1 MNLKTIFAATALST
15 IGAIAAAQEVGD
27 VSAGVGLTTY
37 GLSIEGEYTAA
48 PQIGVRGMLIGGFS
62 IDDEFEL
69 DEATVD
75 GEASF
80 GGFALIGDYYPLS
93 NPWRISG
100 GLFFSTS
107 EITGDVTDGLTTYEG
122 EIAFTNEV
130 APMITTGFS
139 AEVAPGWSLSGDFG
153 FIISSLEVSSDD
165 ADPLVQADIDELN
178 SDLED
183 IPVLPFAGFAVSYS
197 F

>member
-1 MNLKTIFAATALST
+1 MNIRTL
-15 IGAIAAAQEVGD
+15 IAAAVVSTVGAMAAAQD
-27 VSAGVGLTTY
+27 IGEASAGIGLTNY
-37 GLSIEGEYTAA
+37 GLSLEGEYTVT
-48 PQIGVRGMLIGGFS
+48 PQIGLRGMLIGGFS
-62 IDDEFEL
+62 IEDEFEL

-100 GLFFSTS
+100 GLFFSNND
-107 EITGDVTDGLTTYEG
+107 ITGDVTDGLITYEG
-122 EIAFTNEV
+122 EIVFTNEV

-139 AEVAPGWSLSGDFG
+139 TQIAPGWSLSGDLG
-153 FIISSLEVSSDD
+153 FIVSSLEVSSDD

-178 SDLED
+178 DDLED
-183 IPVLPFAGFAVSYS
+183 IPVLPFVGFAVSYA

>member
-1 MNLKTIFAATALST
+1 MNFKTIIAATTLCTFGAAATA
-15 IGAIAAAQEVGD
+15 QDVGD
-27 VSAGVGLTTY
+27 VSAGVGITNF
-37 GLSIEGEYTAA
+37 GLSLEGEYMAA
-48 PQIGVRGMLIGGFS
+48 PQIGIRGMIMGGLS
-62 IDDEFEL
+62 LDDEFEL

-75 GEASF
+75 GEANF
-80 GGFALIGDYYPLS
+80 GGFALIGDYYPFA

-122 EIAFTNEV
+122 ENGLTNGIA
-130 APMITTGFS
+130 PLITTGFS
-139 AEVAPGWSLSGDFG
+139 AEIAPGWSLSGDLG
-153 FIISSLEVSSDD
+153 VIISSLEVSSDD

-183 IPVLPFAGFAVSYS
+183 IPVLPFFGVAVSYS
-197 F
+197 Y

>member
-1 MNLKTIFAATALST
+1 MNLKTMFATTALCS
-15 IGAIAAAQEVGD
+15 IGAMAAAQEVGD
-27 VSAGVGLTTY
+27 VSAGIGLTTY
-37 GLSIEGEYTAA
+37 GFSLEGEYIAA
-48 PQIGVRGMLIGGFS
+48 PQIGVRGMLIGGFNLE
-62 IDDEFEL
+62 DEFDLE
-69 DEATVD
+69 DATVD

-107 EITGDVTDGLTTYEG
+107 EITGDVTEGLLTYEG
-122 EIAFTNEV
+122 EIAFTNEI

-139 AEVAPGWSLSGDFG
+139 TEFAPGWSLSGDLG

-178 SDLED
+178 DDLGD
-183 IPVLPFAGFAVSYS
+183 IPVLPFLGFAVSYS
-197 F
+197 Y